1 MTNAINFQQMYKKQ
15 EKEILNDY
23 SAFLR
28 FETISSDCKY
38 KDSLEKCSLWLKE
51 YLEKIAFTV
60 TIWKRQGPP
69 IIFAEY
75 IGTSSPSLL
84 IYHHYDVQPVEPL
97 EAWKTPP
104 FEPKCI
110 DGKMFARGASDNKGQ
125 CMCTLAALQIYMKSN
140 INKRG
145 TIKILIEGEEEVGSS
160 SLLHFIKEK
169 KKELC
174 SDYMLVYDTS
184 LSDANTPAVT
194 FGMRGILGIE
204 ATLQTVRQDLH
215 SGAYGNIALNP
226 NRALA
231 NIMHALWN
239 EQGFISIPGFYQG
252 VQFPTEKELRKLT
265 FPNTKQSLQK
275 LGVTSFVKDSI
286 HLKQENWLLPSIE
299 ITSWFGGYTT
309 DGIKTII
316 PSKATIKLSC
326 RLALGQRPPRV
337 LKQLK
342 KFLLDHT
349 PKGASWEMKPTHGH
363 PAYRGSVQSNFGY
376 FIRNIYSEVFSKKC
390 INILSG
396 ATIPIV
402 SELAKVCR
410 EDLLLIGVALLSDDI
425 HAPNEHFQIKQLEK
439 GTCIIGKIFESFH
452 KLESL

>member
-174 SDYMLVYDTS
+174 SDYMLS
-184 LSDANTPAVT
+184 L
-194 FGMRGILGIE
+194 
-204 ATLQTVRQDLH
+204 
-215 SGAYGNIALNP
+215 
-226 NRALA
+226 
-231 NIMHALWN
+231 
-239 EQGFISIPGFYQG
+239 
-252 VQFPTEKELRKLT
+252 
-265 FPNTKQSLQK
+265 
-275 LGVTSFVKDSI
+275 I
-286 HLKQENWLLPSIE
+286 HI
-299 ITSWFGGYTT
+299 
-309 DGIKTII
+309 
-316 PSKATIKLSC
+316 
-326 RLALGQRPPRV
+326 
-337 LKQLK
+337 
-342 KFLLDHT
+342 
-349 PKGASWEMKPTHGH
+349 
-363 PAYRGSVQSNFGY
+363 
-376 FIRNIYSEVFSKKC
+376 
-390 INILSG
+390 
-396 ATIPIV
+396 
-402 SELAKVCR
+402 
-410 EDLLLIGVALLSDDI
+410 
-425 HAPNEHFQIKQLEK
+425 
-439 GTCIIGKIFESFH
+439 
-452 KLESL
+452 